1 MVQTADWG
9 VWPLGSAMGSAETDT
24 VQRSNAK
31 ASEAESHPYSGGSPS
46 PSVNDI
52 PGKDAHTEAWSG
64 GSCVVGKTARALGR
78 RATASVS
85 GPRAKRSERDWDP
98 VPNWSG

>member
-9 VWPLGSAMGSAETDT
+9 VWPLGSAMGSAEMDT

-31 ASEAESHPYSGGSPS
+31 ASEVESHPYSGGSPS
-46 PSVNDI
+46 PSVNDV
-52 PGKDAHTEAWSG
+52 PGEEAHTEAWSG
-64 GSCVVGKTARALGR
+64 ESCAVGKTARAPGR

-85 GPRAKRSERDWDP
+85 GPWAKSSERDWDP